1 MGGSTAGLIAINCA
15 PLLCIYSQPRFVN
28 SSVCWFNSVTPPKPG
43 MITIKF
49 WCISHSDS
57 SGWKHLKCI
66 KCHKQGYQNQR
77 NASSGGDHWT
87 ERVARSQNRA
97 FRHSNRQAGKALEG
111 NIRELKDEG
120 SMEERHRARFCTRL
134 EWLTVLL
141 QCTEVSILVFAGL
154 CGLPCSHTRVRAAL
168 ITLPVCLLPLRQA
181 RSHLQGSTLG
191 WHVCL
196 MSAAILLKLF
206 FCRKEWWK
214 EGLKVTHQN

>member
-1 MGGSTAGLIAINCA
+1 MGDALGLVWLHDPVCCVPSWGNISGV
-15 PLLCIYSQPRFVN
+15 LCFHMTQTHAVFYQ
-28 SSVCWFNSVTPPKPG
+28 
-43 MITIKF
+43 
-49 WCISHSDS
+49 CISHSDS

-120 SMEERHRARFCTRL
+120 SMQERHRARFCTRL

-168 ITLPVCLLPLRQA
+168 ITLPVSPTFEAGKITPSREYFRLTCLLDVSCNTAETIFL
-181 RSHLQGSTLG
+181 
-191 WHVCL
+191 
-196 MSAAILLKLF
+196 
-206 FCRKEWWK
+206 
-214 EGLKVTHQN
+214 